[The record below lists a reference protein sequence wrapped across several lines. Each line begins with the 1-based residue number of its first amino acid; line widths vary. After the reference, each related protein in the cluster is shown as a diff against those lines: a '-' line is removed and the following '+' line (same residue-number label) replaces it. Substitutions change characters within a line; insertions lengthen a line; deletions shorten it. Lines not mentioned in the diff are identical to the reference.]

1 MSADE
6 FAIRRIELDA
16 ETTVWVPDQP
26 AVGAGTP
33 ELPPARPTAR
43 VSPAVAGAAASVAG
57 LALVRLGPSR
67 EGVLAAWVLGV
78 LAVLTAIDLR
88 ERRLPNRIVFPA
100 MLCAVVWQAAF
111 FPGRLVECL
120 LAGLAA
126 GALLLLP
133 SLIQPRAVG
142 MGDVK
147 VAAFLGVVL
156 GTDVIVALLAGSL
169 ASAPVALA
177 ILLVGGAGARRSS
190 LPYGPFLALGAG
202 IALLV

>member
-1 MSADE
+1 MSRDD

-16 ETTVWVPDQP
+16 ETSVWVPDQP
-26 AVGAGTP
+26 ALRNGPP
-33 ELPPARPTAR
+33 ELPPTRPANR
-43 VSPAVAGAAASVAG
+43 LRPAVAAGAASVAG

-67 EGVLAAWVLGV
+67 EGVLAAWVLAV

-88 ERRLPNRIVFPA
+88 ERLLPNRIVFPA
-100 MLCAVVWQAAF
+100 MLCALAWQAAF

-126 GALLLLP
+126 GALLLVP
-133 SLIQPRAVG
+133 SLFQPGAVG

-147 VAAFLGVVL
+147 VAAFLGIVL
-156 GTDVIVALLAGSL
+156 GADVIVALLAGSL

-177 ILLVGGAGARRSS
+177 MLLVGGAGARRST